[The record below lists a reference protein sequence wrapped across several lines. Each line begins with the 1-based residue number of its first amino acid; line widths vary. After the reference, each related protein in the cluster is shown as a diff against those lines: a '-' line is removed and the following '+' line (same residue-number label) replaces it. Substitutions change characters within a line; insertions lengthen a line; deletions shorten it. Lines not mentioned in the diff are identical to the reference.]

1 MEPAWCTWEREYQP
15 NKRGSRLGLL
25 SFPGRIEKTKA
36 RFPTDYRSRAWG
48 KQKWK
53 EFFAKPL
60 GLWARCRTQFHQA
73 QAVLKANLISK
84 TKDKFHSLWTGAT
97 AIYLPRRM
105 KQESTTSITCL
116 LDSATATHTGILSKM
131 KLCKF
136 SRGYYAHLFSSASD
150 PLSSSMTWTCICFQ
164 HVKW

>member
-1 MEPAWCTWEREYQP
+1 MRAWISAKQKRQP
-15 NKRGSRLGLL
+15 PRLAFFPRKNRKNKS
-25 SFPGRIEKTKA
+25 SISYA
-36 RFPTDYRSRAWG
+36 DYRSRAWG

-53 EFFAKPL
+53 AFFAKPL

-150 PLSSSMTWTCICFQ
+150 PLSSSMTWTCMCFQ